1 MRIGI
6 YGGTFDPPHL
16 GHLTAAR
23 TAFELLKLDKL
34 YLIPA
39 AVPPHK
45 PLPPSSPDAAERLE
59 LTRLAGEQ
67 LGLGD
72 RVETLDIELRRE
84 GKSYTSDT
92 LRELHA
98 QHPEDELWLLMGT
111 DMFLTLHTWHEPEV
125 IFAHAGVAAFG
136 RTEEDIEPLFAAQR
150 ERIYR
155 TYPDARLFTMTVPG
169 VIDISSTEL
178 RAQLRQGT
186 GGRYLAPAVYGQILR
201 DGLYETGADLKHL
214 SLKELRPVA
223 LSYLKHKR
231 IPHVLG
237 TEQEAIRLAIRYG
250 ADVEKARVAALLHDC
265 TKKLEMEEQMA
276 LVRKYDIPLDELEQK
291 ALKLL
296 HAKTGAEIA
305 RDVFGVDDE
314 IYRAIQWH
322 TTGRADMSLLEK
334 VMYLAD
340 YIEPTRDFPGVD
352 ELRRT
357 VYEDLDRGLAMGLSM
372 TVEEMHERGNPV
384 HSATLAALKY
394 LESQHGK
401 ERPQ

>member
-6 YGGTFDPPHL
+6 YGGTFNPPHL

-23 TAFELLKLDKL
+23 TAFELLKPDKL

-45 PLPPSSPDAAERLE
+45 PLPPGSPDAAERLE

-201 DGLYETGADLKHL
+201 DGLYETGADLTRL
-214 SLKELRPVA
+214 SLTEPRPVA
-223 LSYLKHKR
+223 PAYHKHTP
-231 IPHVLG
+231 IPHALG
-237 TEQEAIRLAIRYG
+237 
-250 ADVEKARVAALLHDC
+250 LLHDC

>member
-6 YGGTFDPPHL
+6 YGGTFNPPHL

-45 PLPPSSPDAAERLE
+45 PLPPGSPDAAERLE
-59 LTRLAGEQ
+59 LTRLAGEP
-67 LGLGD
+67 LGLGGQG
-72 RVETLDIELRRE
+72 EALDIELRRE

-155 TYPDARLFTMTVPG
+155 TFPDARLFTMTVPG

-178 RAQLRQGT
+178 RVRLRQQLR
-186 GGRYLAPAVYGQILR
+186 
-201 DGLYETGADLKHL
+201 
-214 SLKELRPVA
+214 
-223 LSYLKHKR
+223 
-231 IPHVLG
+231 
-237 TEQEAIRLAIRYG
+237 
-250 ADVEKARVAALLHDC
+250 
-265 TKKLEMEEQMA
+265 
-276 LVRKYDIPLDELEQK
+276 
-291 ALKLL
+291 
-296 HAKTGAEIA
+296 
-305 RDVFGVDDE
+305 
-314 IYRAIQWH
+314 
-322 TTGRADMSLLEK
+322 
-334 VMYLAD
+334 
-340 YIEPTRDFPGVD
+340 
-352 ELRRT
+352 
-357 VYEDLDRGLAMGLSM
+357 
-372 TVEEMHERGNPV
+372 
-384 HSATLAALKY
+384 
-394 LESQHGK
+394 
-401 ERPQ
+401 

>member
-6 YGGTFDPPHL
+6 YGGTFNPPHL

-45 PLPPSSPDAAERLE
+45 PLPPGSPDAAERLE

-67 LGLGD
+67 LGLGEQ
-72 RVETLDIELRRE
+72 VETLDIELRRE

-231 IPHVLG
+231 IPMSWGRSRRPSALPSA
-237 TEQEAIRLAIRYG
+237 T
-250 ADVEKARVAALLHDC
+250 ARMWRRPGWRRC
-265 TKKLEMEEQMA
+265 ST
-276 LVRKYDIPLDELEQK
+276 
-291 ALKLL
+291 
-296 HAKTGAEIA
+296 TA
-305 RDVFGVDDE
+305 R
-314 IYRAIQWH
+314 RSWRWRSRWRSSA
-322 TTGRADMSLLEK
+322 
-334 VMYLAD
+334 
-340 YIEPTRDFPGVD
+340 
-352 ELRRT
+352 
-357 VYEDLDRGLAMGLSM
+357 SM
-372 TVEEMHERGNPV
+372 TSPWTSWSKR
-384 HSATLAALKY
+384 L
-394 LESQHGK
+394 
-401 ERPQ
+401 